1 MGGLTIMTTGGNP
14 WGKMETRELTDA
26 ERAAFIADVR
36 IGILAFAGDKP
47 YAVPLGSM
55 YAKGTVLIDMAGT
68 SGEKWDYVNK
78 SRTVCW
84 VMWQFGKDS
93 NVPSLKEQMYT
104 SVILKGELE
113 EVTDDKLSYYE
124 LPPKAEG
131 SSVVWFALKTSSVG
145 TQTVKIGK

>member
-1 MGGLTIMTTGGNP
+1 MTTGGRP
-14 WGKMETRELTDA
+14 GGTRETRELTDA

-36 IGILAFAGDKP
+36 IGTLAFAGDKP
-47 YAVPLGSM
+47 YAVPLGSR
-55 YAKGTVLIDMAGT
+55 YAKGTVLIDMARRP
-68 SGEKWDYVNK
+68 GEKWDCVNK

-84 VMWQFGKDS
+84 VMWQYGKDS
-93 NVPSLKEQMYT
+93 NVPSLKEQQYT

-124 LPPKAEG
+124 LPHKAEG

-145 TQTVKIGK
+145 TKTVKLVK